1 MAYRHYTQCYV
12 HTPGDKPFNQA
23 DLVSYVL
30 GNAGVGA
37 VLAVLALLAGDYA
50 VGFWIF
56 AIQYA
61 ATIQSVAKQWLEHR
75 LVCLTGNQCAIG
87 AIELT
92 PDEDNSGQLKSQTSD
107 LGEFDNDQFFDLR
120 LMPHRHNDAYRGP
133 NCSYATLGTTPWQV
147 QTTPGPGPSL
157 DGLTETMEP
166 ANDVFMD
173 NFQGSWFVKPSN
185 SLLDLPYNPCDIS
198 DTALGSPQANEK
210 PRTPYTCQLATSVQ
224 PAYVP
229 ASGTTLFTRTN
240 LHCEAEGNFWAAMM
254 ATAGLQGL
262 LTAAGATAGAA
273 AGAAA
278 GCAIGGIFGPLGC
291 AIGAFIGALL
301 GLGGGG
307 AAGAYIGAS
316 AAFNSDPGD
325 VNDANV
331 GDTPLGTLADGD
343 KVVVYGAH
351 VYDGFHEGWHEFH
364 PLMAIMRV
372 PPPEVWT
379 NIPGLNTEKPS
390 FNPPYLE
397 WDPNWSIAAQGTPPA
412 GLTVADMQQGL
423 ASPAF
428 AAMAQS
434 VRGHWCPLL
443 SNAFALTTIR
453 DQALPA
459 NRWTIHP
466 LVDGCQSPGNTPPR

>member
-1 MAYRHYTQCYV
+1 MAFRRYTQCYV
-12 HTPGDKPFNQA
+12 HTPGDKPFNKS
-23 DLVSYVL
+23 DLVTYVL
-30 GNAGVGA
+30 GNAGPGG

-87 AIELT
+87 VIELT
-92 PDEDNSGQLKSQTSD
+92 PDEDDGSGHLKSQTSD

-133 NCSYATLGTTPWQV
+133 NCAYATLGMTPWQV
-147 QTTPGPGPSL
+147 QTPPGPGPSL
-157 DGLTETMEP
+157 DGLTETVAP
-166 ANDVFMD
+166 ANDVFLD
-173 NFQGSWFVKPSN
+173 NFQGSWFVTPSN
-185 SLLDLPYNPCDIS
+185 SLTDLSYNPCDIS
-198 DTALGSPQANEK
+198 DTALSSTPQASEK
-210 PRTPYTCQLATSVQ
+210 ARTPFTCQFATSGAS
-224 PAYVP
+224 PYVP
-229 ASGTTLFTRTN
+229 SSGTTLFTRTN

-262 LTAAGATAGAA
+262 ATAAGATAGAA

-278 GCAIGGIFGPLGC
+278 GCAIGGFFGPIGC
-291 AIGAFIGALL
+291 AIGAFVGGLL
-301 GLGGGG
+301 GLGGGA
-307 AAGAYIGAS
+307 AAGAYIGAN
-316 AAFNSDPGD
+316 AAFNSDPGN

-331 GDTPLGTLADGD
+331 GDTPLGTLANGD
-343 KVVVYGAH
+343 QVVVYGTH
-351 VYDGFHEGWHEFH
+351 VYDGFHEGWHELH

-372 PPPEVWT
+372 PAPA
-379 NIPGLNTEKPS
+379 NIPGITNDPAFT
-390 FNPPYLE
+390 PPYLE
-397 WDPNWSIAAQGTPPA
+397 WDPNWSIAANGNPPA

-428 AAMAQS
+428 AAMATS
-434 VRGHWCPLL
+434 VHDRWCPLL
-443 SNAFALTTIR
+443 KDAFAQTTTN

-466 LVDGCQSPGNTPPR
+466 LVDGCQSPENAPTPLK